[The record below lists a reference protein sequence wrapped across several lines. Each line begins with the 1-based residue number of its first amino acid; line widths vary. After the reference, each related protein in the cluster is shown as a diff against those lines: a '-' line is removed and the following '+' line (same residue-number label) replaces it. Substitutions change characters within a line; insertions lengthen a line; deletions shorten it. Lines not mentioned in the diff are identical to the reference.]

1 MLLRSYTCSIP
12 CLRSSHIW
20 SKLIGLRPCWWELA
34 GVYVAIVV
42 YEMYK
47 NWEKLPLTG
56 YTVRQKWLCSEATVS
71 CCTLQLTDT
80 ARIIFHI
87 NVPFTSMQWF
97 QPTCLKRANQ
107 PALSRISPRV
117 RVRVSVSIVYR
128 IATGGYSWIWPINQG
143 LCRSSCCLCHSVLD
157 VVPFWQLLILDF
169 ERVKCGFWCGFWR

>member
-107 PALSRISPRV
+107 PRFMQKFMLSMPFCSRCGAFLTTPNPGFRTCKMRILMRFLTLTLS
-117 RVRVSVSIVYR
+117 
-128 IATGGYSWIWPINQG
+128 
-143 LCRSSCCLCHSVLD
+143 
-157 VVPFWQLLILDF
+157 
-169 ERVKCGFWCGFWR
+169 